1 MTNDEPIYIT
11 MKINPT
17 VILTLTLLGM
27 MFGAGSVSAR
37 WGLKL
42 GTDALKEITQPEI
55 SPTSKREGSQKG
67 LMRGQGIVFLQE
79 KNIVKNIRAIMDG
92 KVPAEPAKPKQS
104 PKPAATK
111 APETAAKPA
120 PAKNQPP
127 AVDPRFP
134 IQNQDDDVTLVVR
147 SAKKEGDTLVLNVTL
162 KNNGTRPVQF
172 LYSFL
177 SITDEGGK
185 NISAT
190 TEGLP
195 SEVPSDGKVYGGKV
209 NLPISLLENAKKL
222 SLSLTDYPDRQVE
235 LKIDEIPVVR

>member
-1 MTNDEPIYIT
+1 

-17 VILTLTLLGM
+17 VILTLALLGM

-55 SPTSKREGSQKG
+55 SPTSKRDGSQKG
-67 LMRGQGIVFLQE
+67 LIRGQGIVFLQE
-79 KNIVKNIRAIMDG
+79 QNIVKNVKAVMAG
-92 KVPAEPAKPKQS
+92 KAPAEPAKPKQS
-104 PKPAATK
+104 PQPAATK

-120 PAKNQPP
+120 PPQNQPP
-127 AVDPRFP
+127 TPDPRFP
-134 IQNQDDDVTLVVR
+134 IQNQDDDVTLTVR
-147 SAKKEGDTLVLNVTL
+147 SVKKEGDNLVLDVTL
-162 KNNGTRPVQF
+162 KNNGTRSVQF

-177 SITDEGGK
+177 NVTDDGGK
-185 NISAT
+185 TLST
-190 TEGLP
+190 TTVGLP

-209 NLPISLLENAKKL
+209 NLPMSLVEEAKKL